1 MRFVVDAS
9 VAAAWS
15 LPDEE
20 SGLAER
26 LLLAVGDSGEILVPA
41 IWPFELANVFVM
53 AQRRDRLDEIA
64 IARAR
69 AAVEALPIR
78 IVEIERRDVLD
89 AVESLARTSGLTA
102 YDATYLYLA
111 IRERLPLA
119 TLDDRLRA
127 AASAAGC
134 AVFA

>member
-1 MRFVVDAS
+1 
-9 VAAAWS
+9 
-15 LPDEE
+15 
-20 SGLAER
+20 
-26 LLLAVGDSGEILVPA
+26 
-41 IWPFELANVFVM
+41 
-53 AQRRDRLDEIA
+53 
-64 IARAR
+64 
-69 AAVEALPIR
+69 VEALPIR

-102 YDATYLYLA
+102 YDATYLYLS

-127 AASAAGC
+127 AASAVGC